1 MSVATSL
8 KTSQYYD
15 YYRDKEVIFSKAN
28 IKYLKLDPRE
38 IYLKCNGGHWPCII
52 NSSSLQ
58 QAKIIVGTSCGIFD
72 ILRKKKDVNV
82 SLRYGFFEQNE
93 KFQFFVTCNV
103 INIEKYQD
111 KNDLALI
118 TLAFNQRPP
127 DDLILKLGEFVEVNE
142 NFKFQNKQKI
152 LITKEN
158 IRLLSIPKEETY
170 VYIQNVPRKCIL
182 KDISFGGVTL
192 LLVGIPKFLEK
203 KEVELRLLFSDTNE
217 QVALKGIIES
227 AEFMPG
233 RKDISVVEVVYIQEQ
248 VPMNYKFHINNYL
261 TSSSKKRIQKQNEN
275 KDAEG
280 DTTNNIFGKM
290 IKNEGVVQK
299 TVEAAEKIAEKVTEK
314 LTEKV
319 EKVSEIVHKKIEQVS
334 EKKQETKNEN
344 DNQKTEEK

>member
-38 IYLKCNGGHWPCII
+38 IYIKCNGGHWPCII

-58 QAKIIVGTSCGIFD
+58 QAKIIIGTSCGIFE
-72 ILRKKKDVNV
+72 ILRKKKDVNI
-82 SLRYGFFEQNE
+82 SLRYGFYEQNE

-111 KNDLALI
+111 KADLALI

-127 DDLILKLGEFVEVNE
+127 DDLILKLGEFIEVNE

-152 LITKEN
+152 LINQEN
-158 IRLLSIPKEETY
+158 LRLLSIPKEETY
-170 VYIQNVPRKCIL
+170 VYIQSVPRKCIL

-203 KEVELRLLFSDTNE
+203 KEVELRLLFSDSNE
-217 QVALKGIIES
+217 QVALKGIIEN

-233 RKDISVVEVVYIQEQ
+233 RKDISIVEIVYIQEQ
-248 VPMNYKFHINNYL
+248 VPMNYKFHINSYL
-261 TSSSKKRIQKQNEN
+261 TSSSNKRIQKQNEN
-275 KDAEG
+275 KNSQES
-280 DTTNNIFGKM
+280 NSSIFDGINKKDG
-290 IKNEGVVQK
+290 IVKK
-299 TVEAAEKIAEKVTEK
+299 TSENIAEKVS
-314 LTEKV
+314 EKV
-319 EKVSEIVHKKIEQVS
+319 EKVSEIVNKKIEKVY
-334 EKKQETKNEN
+334 EKVKEIKIEK
-344 DNQKTEEK
+344 DNKKTEEK

>member
-72 ILRKKKDVNV
+72 ILRTKKDVNV

-127 DDLILKLGEFVEVNE
+127 DDLILKLGEFIEINE

-152 LITKEN
+152 PINKEN
-158 IRLLSIPKEETY
+158 IRLLSIPKEETFI
-170 VYIQNVPRKCIL
+170 YIQNVPRKCIL

-233 RKDISVVEVVYIQEQ
+233 RKDISVVEVVYVQEL
-248 VPMNYKFHINNYL
+248 VPMNYKFHINSYL

-275 KDAEG
+275 KLAES
-280 DTTNNIFGKM
+280 DSKNNIFSR
-290 IKNEGVVQK
+290 IKKGDGIVQK
-299 TVEAAEKIAEKVTEK
+299 TVEAAEKVA
-314 LTEKV
+314 
-319 EKVSEIVHKKIEQVS
+319 EKVSEKVDKVSEMVNKKIEEVS
-334 EKKQETKNEN
+334 EKVQEKKSDKKES
-344 DNQKTEEK
+344 DTEEK